1 MKTAV
6 IELDNLHYVRQGR
19 EILSGIH
26 WRIQAGQHWALMGAN
41 GSGKT
46 TLLKIIT
53 GYDWPTSGAVKV
65 LGKQFGQASIP
76 QLRKH
81 IGWVSAAIEQKLPVY
96 DRAIDVVASGIDASL
111 GLYRSFSKAEY
122 GRARKTLEILKAG
135 GLSQQRFETLSQGE
149 QQKVLIAR
157 ALVSR
162 PKLLILDEPC
172 VGLDPGARQRFLV
185 DIGDMARLKNA
196 PIIILVTHHI
206 EEIGGW
212 ISRVMLLKSGRVMI
226 TGNPEKV
233 FTSENMTRLF
243 DFSCQPEHGVSG
255 WRLVMG
261 KV

>member
-6 IELDNLHYVRQGR
+6 IELNKVHYVRQGR
-19 EILSGIH
+19 EILSGLN
-26 WRIQAGQHWALMGAN
+26 WRIEAGQHWALMGAN

-53 GYDWPTSGAVKV
+53 GYEWPTSGQVKV
-65 LGKQFGQASIP
+65 LGRQFGQTNIP
-76 QLRKH
+76 ELRKH

-111 GLYRSFSKAEY
+111 GLYRAFTKEEYRRAKKAL
-122 GRARKTLEILKAG
+122 KILKAEAFFG
-135 GLSQQRFETLSQGE
+135 QRFETLSQGE

-172 VGLDPGARQRFLV
+172 VGLDPGARQRFLM

-196 PIIILVTHHI
+196 PTIILVTHHI
-206 EEIGGW
+206 EEIGDW
-212 ISRVMLLKSGRVMI
+212 IHSVMLLKGGKVMAEGSPK
-226 TGNPEKV
+226 TA
-233 FTSENMTRLF
+233 FTTTNMTQLF
-243 DFSCQPEHGVSG
+243 DFPCRAKYAVGRWHLFMEF
-255 WRLVMG
+255 
-261 KV
+261 